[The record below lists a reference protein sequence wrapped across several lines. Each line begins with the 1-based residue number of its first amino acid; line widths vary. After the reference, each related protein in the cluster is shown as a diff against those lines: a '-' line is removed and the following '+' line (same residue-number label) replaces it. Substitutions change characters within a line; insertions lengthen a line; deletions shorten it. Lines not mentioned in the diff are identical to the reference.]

1 MTSENGLGAAGAG
14 ASASAVRL
22 IAAWVAAQM
31 DGSLASGDAATEFA
45 DVSIDSRTLK
55 TGALYVGVRGERFDG
70 AHFAESA
77 IEAGAAGVVVPR
89 GWMASASAIRS
100 ETAATRRAKAL
111 AERRAVVIEVDDT
124 TAALQAL
131 AHGIRREAGTK
142 VVAITGSAGKT
153 TTKEVTSEFLEG
165 RFRVVRNRGNFNNH
179 IGLPLSLI
187 ELRQRPDMAVV
198 ELGMNHTGEISTLV
212 RVAEPD
218 VRVWT
223 NVGEAHLGFFASI
236 DAIADAKAE
245 ILERADASTLLVAN
259 ADDPR
264 ITARIGAFRGR
275 VVTFG
280 IDSDA
285 DVRAHDVV
293 DRGIEGTSA
302 RVSARSGAVDMST
315 PLVGKANLA
324 NILAATAVAEEFGVP
339 LAEISAKAA
348 RLRPAAHRGEIIR
361 LASGITLVDDS
372 YNANPTATRKAIDV
386 LASGKAS
393 RRVAVI
399 GEMLE
404 LGERSPELHAGVGLA
419 AAKAGVDLLLAVGG
433 APAKV
438 MADAAVQSGM
448 AAASVR
454 YFATSADAAAA
465 AVALVKAGDLVLVK
479 GSRGV
484 KTDLVVERLKAERG

>member
-1 MTSENGLGAAGAG
+1 MTMS
-14 ASASAVRL
+14 SAVL
-22 IAAWVAAQM
+22 HLMAGWVATQM
-31 DGSLASGDAATEFA
+31 DGSIVAGDRGREFT

-55 TGALYVGVRGERFDG
+55 AGELYVGIRGERFDG
-70 AHFAESA
+70 AEFASA
-77 IEAGAAGVVVPR
+77 AIDAGAAGIVVPR
-89 GWMASASAIRS
+89 GWRS
-100 ETAATRRAKAL
+100 KDSGSAKAA
-111 AERRAVVIEVDDT
+111 AERGVVVIEVEDT

-131 AHGIRREAGTK
+131 AHEVRRESGTK

-153 TTKEVTSEFLEG
+153 TTKEVTSEFLET
-165 RFRVVRNRGNFNNH
+165 RYRVVRNRGNFNNH

-187 ELRQRPDMAVV
+187 ELKRRPEVAVV
-198 ELGMNHTGEISTLV
+198 ELGMNHAGEISTLV

-223 NVGEAHLGFFASI
+223 NVGEAHLGFFESV

-245 ILERADASTLLVAN
+245 ILEGADSSTLLVAN
-259 ADDPR
+259 ADDPK
-264 ITARIGAFRGR
+264 ISARIGAFRGR

-285 DVRAHDVV
+285 SVRARDVV

-302 RVSARSGAVDMST
+302 RVSARTGVVDIST

-324 NILAATAVAEEFGVP
+324 NILAAIAVAEEFGVP
-339 LAEISAKAA
+339 LTEIPAQAS
-348 RLRPAAHRGEIIR
+348 RLRPAAHRGEIVR
-361 LASGITLVDDS
+361 LASGITIVDDS
-372 YNANPTATRKAIDV
+372 YNANPTATRKALEV
-386 LASGKAS
+386 LASGRAS

-404 LGERSPELHAGVGLA
+404 LGARSPELHAGVGRA
-419 AAKAGVDLLLAVGG
+419 AANAGIDLLLAVGG
-433 APAKV
+433 APAKA
-438 MADAAVQSGM
+438 MADAAIQSGM
-448 AAASVR
+448 AAVSVQ
-454 YFATSADAAAA
+454 YFGTSVDAAAA
-465 AVALVKAGDLVLVK
+465 AVASVRAGDLVLVK